1 MSHFASGLSLA
12 RSLILSVAGLA
23 SAATT
28 CAAAPKAPVVAPNV
42 PVAAP
47 KAPAVRRVPAA
58 AWEVRSIEGVTEYRL
73 ANGLQ
78 VLLYP
83 DQSSSTV
90 SINVTYKVG
99 SRHESYG
106 ETGMAHMLEHM
117 NFKGTPT
124 HPKIMDELSSRGA
137 HANATTSYD
146 RTNYFETLAATAAN
160 LEWALGM
167 EADRMTHSLIAKKDL
182 DSEMTV
188 VRNEFEAGE
197 NSPANV
203 LQERVLE
210 TAYLWHNYGHPTI
223 GARADIEGVPIERL
237 QKFYHTYY
245 QPDNAALI
253 VTGKFD
259 QKATLAY
266 IEKVFGAIPK
276 PSRVLPNLYTAEPT
290 QDGMREVTLR
300 RSGSEQVLD
309 EAFHV
314 PADAHPD
321 SVSLSLLTSLLN
333 ERPAGLLYK
342 RLVETKLAVSASVD
356 LESMHDPGFL
366 MISATLPKA
375 GDLGAVRRELD
386 GILQTIRSQD
396 FSQDELERVRN
407 DQFNGYERLLNSSP
421 EMASNLSEN
430 VAIGDWRLLFW
441 DRDLL
446 KKVTVADVKRVA
458 NTYLIDSNL
467 TVGTFVPDDM
477 PLRAQITPAPKLD
490 ALLAGYT
497 GQAAVAEGEHF
508 DATPKNLE
516 ARVKRGMAGSIKT
529 AYLVKKTKGDRVSG
543 VIDLHFGSLES
554 LKNKAEVGQ
563 FTAALLMRGT
573 QARTRQ
579 QIEDE
584 LTRLKATLR
593 INGGASGLSA
603 SFETAQAN
611 LNDTLRLIAEV
622 LRKPAFPAGDLDEL
636 KRGALARLETARTDP
651 QAIAGLALR
660 RSLSPYPAGDFRYV
674 QTLDESVAA
683 INAVSLGDI
692 QSFYKQFYG
701 ASYGEAAFVGDF
713 DAVGATKEL
722 TLLYGGWKSPS
733 PFERAPGIYR
743 PTASD
748 TKVFATPDKAN
759 AIFSLAGLIK
769 IRDDDPQYPA
779 LEIGNEILGGGLLNS
794 RLATRIR
801 QKDGLSY
808 GVGSQVHADPLDA
821 VGSFSIFAI
830 SAPQNTAKVESDTKE
845 EMARVIATGFTA
857 EEITAAKSGL
867 LSQMTLNRSNDM
879 ALARDMSAHLYLNRD
894 FTWDANYET
903 AIDAATPDAIHKA
916 MQDFVVPDHFVTV
929 KAGDFK

>member
-1 MSHFASGLSLA
+1 MTHPASRLSPLRAVLFGL
-12 RSLILSVAGLA
+12 AGLA
-23 SAATT
+23 GAA
-28 CAAAPKAPVVAPNV
+28 AAAPKAPV
-42 PVAAP
+42 AAQ
-47 KAPAVRRVPAA
+47 AA
-58 AWEVRSIEGVTEYRL
+58 QHAAQQVRSIEGVTEYRL

-124 HPKIMDELSSRGA
+124 HPKIMDGLSSRGA
-137 HANATTSYD
+137 RANATTSYD
-146 RTNYFETLAATAAN
+146 RTNYFETLPASAAN
-160 LEWALGM
+160 LQWALGM

-203 LQERVLE
+203 LRERVLE

-266 IEKVFGAIPK
+266 IEKVFGIIPK
-276 PSRVLPNLYTAEPT
+276 PTRILPNLYTTEPT

-300 RSGSEQVLD
+300 RSGSEQLLD

-342 RLVETKLAVSASVD
+342 RLIETKLAVSASVD
-356 LESMHDPGFL
+356 FESMHDPGYL
-366 MISATLPKA
+366 MISVRLPKG

-386 GILQTIRSQD
+386 AVLQTVRSQD
-396 FSQDELERVRN
+396 FPQDELERVRN

-446 KKVTVADVKRVA
+446 KKVTVADVRRVA
-458 NTYLIDSNL
+458 ETYLIDSNF
-467 TVGTFVPDDM
+467 TVGLFTPDDK
-477 PLRAQITPAPKLD
+477 PLRAVIPAAPKLD
-490 ALLAGYT
+490 GLLAGFT

-508 DATPKNLE
+508 DATPMNLE

-543 VIDLHFGSLES
+543 VINLHFGSRETLQ
-554 LKNKAEVGQ
+554 NKGEIGQ
-563 FTAALLMRGT
+563 FTATLLMRGT

-584 LTRLKATLR
+584 LTRLKTTLR

-603 SFETAQAN
+603 SFETPQAN
-611 LNDTLRLIAEV
+611 LHETLQLIAEV
-622 LRKPAFPAGDLDEL
+622 LQKPAFPAADLDEL
-636 KRGALARLETARTDP
+636 KRGALSRIETARTDP
-651 QAIAGLALR
+651 EAIASLALR
-660 RSLSPYPAGDFRYV
+660 RSLSPYGAGDFRYV
-674 QTLDESVAA
+674 PTLDETVAA
-683 INAVSLGDI
+683 INALSIGDI

-701 ASYGEAAFVGDF
+701 ASFGEAALVGDF
-713 DAVGATKEL
+713 DPADATTEL
-722 TLLYGGWKSPS
+722 TGLFSGWKSPS
-733 PFERAPGIYR
+733 PFVRAAGIFKA
-743 PTASD
+743 TASG
-748 TKVFATPDKAN
+748 TQVFVTPDKAN
-759 AIFSLAGLIK
+759 AIYLLAGLLK

-779 LEIGNEILGGGLLNS
+779 LEVGNEILGGGLLNS

-808 GVGSQVHADPLDA
+808 GVGSQVRADPLDA
-821 VGSFSIFAI
+821 VGSFSLFAI
-830 SAPQNTAKVESDTKE
+830 SAPQNTAKVEIDAKEEVAKAIAQGFTPE
-845 EMARVIATGFTA
+845 EMA
-857 EEITAAKSGL
+857 AAKSGL
-867 LSQMTLNRSNDM
+867 LSQMTLSRSNDA
-879 ALARDMSAHLYLNRD
+879 ALARDMAAHLYLDRD
-894 FTWDANYET
+894 FTWDADYEK
-903 AIDAATPDAIHKA
+903 AIDAASPDAIRKA
-916 MQDFVVPDHFVTV
+916 MQDFVVPEHFVTV